1 MTIVRKHK
9 RKLKRGYTKVKQHKR
24 KVRKK
29 MAHFTIDK
37 EKELMDIN
45 WDKNQKGKKI
55 GSGHFGDVFEVKD
68 NPKYVLKVPKFPNQ
82 YYGSTTD
89 EMRKFDSFGDADIV
103 APSFHST
110 QGIVRDNLK
119 IVSRGATKQ
128 DWDNKTKGLSG
139 YTVFNKDI
147 DKDQTQKI
155 IKGINELSKR
165 GILVGDELQIG
176 ISKEG
181 EPYLYDIGTL
191 RKQKQ
196 INVDNYARDD
206 NDDYKQR
213 FLEGVGHQDLFD
225 RDRDAEM
232 KQAIKEIK
240 G

>member
-1 MTIVRKHK
+1 M
-9 RKLKRGYTKVKQHKR
+9 Y
-24 KVRKK
+24 
-29 MAHFTIDK
+29 
-37 EKELMDIN
+37 
-45 WDKNQKGKKI
+45 
-55 GSGHFGDVFEVKD
+55 
-68 NPKYVLKVPKFPNQ
+68 
-82 YYGSTTD
+82 
-89 EMRKFDSFGDADIV
+89 
-103 APSFHST
+103 
-110 QGIVRDNLK
+110 
-119 IVSRGATKQ
+119 
-128 DWDNKTKGLSG
+128 
-139 YTVFNKDI
+139 I

>member
-1 MTIVRKHK
+1 
-9 RKLKRGYTKVKQHKR
+9 
-24 KVRKK
+24 

-139 YTVFNKDI
+139 YTVFN
-147 DKDQTQKI
+147 
-155 IKGINELSKR
+155 
-165 GILVGDELQIG
+165 ILPRSLIPNSFNLVSDELVRP
-176 ISKEG
+176 KH
-181 EPYLYDIGTL
+181 LYMCS
-191 RKQKQ
+191 
-196 INVDNYARDD
+196 
-206 NDDYKQR
+206 
-213 FLEGVGHQDLFD
+213 LF
-225 RDRDAEM
+225 
-232 KQAIKEIK
+232 QVL
-240 G
+240 